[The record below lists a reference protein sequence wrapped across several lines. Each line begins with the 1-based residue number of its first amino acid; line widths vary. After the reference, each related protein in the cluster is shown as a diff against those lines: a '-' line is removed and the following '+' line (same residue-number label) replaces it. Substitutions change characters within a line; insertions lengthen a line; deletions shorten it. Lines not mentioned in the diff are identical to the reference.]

1 MNDQPFAQGVF
12 HISVPIILASGS
24 SIRAQLLE
32 NAGVRFTV
40 QTARVD
46 EETAKRALL
55 AEEASPRDIADTLA
69 EMKARKVSDKVPGP
83 MVLGCDQVL
92 DFEGQ
97 LLSKPQSP
105 EDALAQ
111 LKAMRGKRHMLLS
124 AAVIY
129 QNGEPIW
136 RHVGQV
142 RLRMRM
148 SSDAYLR
155 DYVARN
161 WDSIR
166 HAVGAYKLEEEGV
179 RLFATIDGDYFN
191 VLGMPLLELLNFLAV
206 KGVIDQ

>member
-1 MNDQPFAQGVF
+1 MT
-12 HISVPIILASGS
+12 VPIVLASGS
-24 SIRAQLLE
+24 VIRAQLLR
-32 NAGVRFTV
+32 NAGVPFSV
-40 QTARVD
+40 QIARVD
-46 EETAKRALL
+46 EDTAKRALM
-55 AEEASPRDIADTLA
+55 AEGASPRDVADALA
-69 EMKARKVSDKVPGP
+69 EMKARKISDKVRGA

-97 LLSKPQSP
+97 MLSKPETP
-105 EDALAQ
+105 EKALAQ

-129 QNGEPIW
+129 QDGEPIW
-136 RHVGQV
+136 RQVGQV
-142 RLRMRM
+142 RLRMRA

>member
-1 MNDQPFAQGVF
+1 M
-12 HISVPIILASGS
+12 SVPIILASGS
-24 SIRAQLLE
+24 SIRAQLLR
-32 NAGVRFTV
+32 NAGVPFTV
-40 QTARVD
+40 ETARVD
-46 EETAKRALL
+46 EDTAKRALL
-55 AEEASPRDIADTLA
+55 AEDAPPRDIADTLA
-69 EMKARKVSDKVPGP
+69 EMKARKVSDKNPDA

-92 DFEGQ
+92 EFDGQ
-97 LLSKPQSP
+97 LLSKPETP
-105 EDALAQ
+105 HDALAQ

-136 RHVGQV
+136 RYVGQV

-155 DYVARN
+155 DYINRN

>member
-1 MNDQPFAQGVF
+1 M
-12 HISVPIILASGS
+12 SVPIILASGS
-24 SIRAQLLE
+24 TIRAKLLE
-32 NAGVRFTV
+32 NAGVPFTV
-40 QTARVD
+40 QVARVD
-46 EETAKRALL
+46 EDSMKRALL
-55 AEEASPRDIADTLA
+55 AEDAPPRDIADALA
-69 EMKARKVSDKVPGP
+69 EMKARKISDKFPGT

-97 LLSKPQSP
+97 LLSKPETP
-105 EDALAQ
+105 EDAFSQ

-191 VLGMPLLELLNFLAV
+191 VLGMPLLELLNYLAV

>member
-1 MNDQPFAQGVF
+1 MT
-12 HISVPIILASGS
+12 VPIVLASGS
-24 SIRAQLLE
+24 VIRAQLLR
-32 NAGVRFTV
+32 NAGVPFSV
-40 QTARVD
+40 QIARVD
-46 EETAKRALL
+46 EDTAKRALM
-55 AEEASPRDIADTLA
+55 AEGASPRDVADALA
-69 EMKARKVSDKVPGP
+69 EMKARKISDKVPGT

-97 LLSKPQSP
+97 MLSKPETP
-105 EDALAQ
+105 EEALAQ

-129 QNGEPIW
+129 QDGEPIW
-136 RHVGQV
+136 RQVGQV
-142 RLRMRM
+142 RLRMRA

>member
-1 MNDQPFAQGVF
+1 MFVPF
-12 HISVPIILASGS
+12 ILASGS
-24 SIRAQLLE
+24 SIRAKLLE
-32 NAGVRFTV
+32 NAGVPFSV
-40 QTARVD
+40 QVARVD
-46 EETAKRALL
+46 EETVKRALL
-55 AEEASPRDIADTLA
+55 AEKAPPRDIADALA
-69 EMKARKVSDKVPGP
+69 EMKARKISEKTPGA

-97 LLSKPQSP
+97 LLSKPATP

-111 LKAMRGKRHMLLS
+111 LKAMRGKWHMLLS

-129 QNGEPIW
+129 QDGQPLW

-155 DYVARN
+155 GYIDRN
-161 WDSIR
+161 WDSIQ
-166 HAVGAYKLEEEGV
+166 HAVGGYKLEEEGV

-191 VLGMPLLELLNFLAV
+191 VLGMPLLELLNYLSV

>member
-1 MNDQPFAQGVF
+1 MT
-12 HISVPIILASGS
+12 VPIVLASGS
-24 SIRAQLLE
+24 AIRAQLLK
-32 NAGVRFTV
+32 NAGVPFSV
-40 QTARVD
+40 QIARVD
-46 EETAKRALL
+46 EDTAKRSLL
-55 AEEASPRDIADTLA
+55 AERASPRDIADALA
-69 EMKARKVSDKVPGP
+69 EMKARKISDKVPGA

-92 DFEGQ
+92 EFDGQ
-97 LLSKPQSP
+97 LLSKPESP
-105 EDALAQ
+105 EEALAQ
-111 LKAMRGKRHMLLS
+111 LKAMRGKRHMLLT

-129 QNGEPIW
+129 QDGEPIW

-142 RLRMRM
+142 RLRMRA

-161 WDSIR
+161 WESIR
-166 HAVGAYKLEEEGV
+166 HAVGAYKLEEEGA

>member
-1 MNDQPFAQGVF
+1 MT
-12 HISVPIILASGS
+12 VPIVLASGS
-24 SIRAQLLE
+24 VIRAQLLR
-32 NAGVRFTV
+32 NAGVPFSV
-40 QTARVD
+40 QIARVD
-46 EETAKRALL
+46 EDTAKRALM
-55 AEEASPRDIADTLA
+55 AEGASPRDVADALA
-69 EMKARKVSDKVPGP
+69 EMKARKISDKVPGT

-97 LLSKPQSP
+97 MLSKPETP
-105 EDALAQ
+105 EEALAQ

-129 QNGEPIW
+129 QDGEPIW
-136 RHVGQV
+136 RQVGQV
-142 RLRMRM
+142 RLRMRA

-191 VLGMPLLELLNFLAV
+191 VLGMPLLELLNFLAL

>member
-1 MNDQPFAQGVF
+1 M
-12 HISVPIILASGS
+12 SVPIILASGS

-32 NAGVRFTV
+32 NAGVPFTV
-40 QTARVD
+40 QVARVD
-46 EETAKRALL
+46 EDTIKRALL
-55 AEEASPRDIADTLA
+55 AEEASPRDIADALA
-69 EMKARKVSDKVPGP
+69 EMKARKISDKSPGA

-97 LLSKPQSP
+97 LLSKPKTP
-105 EDALAQ
+105 EDAFAQ

-129 QNGEPIW
+129 QDGEPIW
-136 RHVGQV
+136 RHIGQV

-155 DYVARN
+155 NYIDRN
-161 WDSIR
+161 WESIR
-166 HAVGAYKLEEEGV
+166 HSVGGYKLEEEGV

-191 VLGMPLLELLNFLAV
+191 VLGMPLLELLNYLAV